1 MIEEDESHF
10 NGLTMRNMEESPQID
25 IKEGGRKC
33 KKSGSIVASSYF
45 VPPYQKIYTHELP

>member
-1 MIEEDESHF
+1 VIEEDESHF
-10 NGLTMRNMEESPQID
+10 NGLTMRNMEESPQIN

-33 KKSGSIVASSYF
+33 KKSGSIVACSYF